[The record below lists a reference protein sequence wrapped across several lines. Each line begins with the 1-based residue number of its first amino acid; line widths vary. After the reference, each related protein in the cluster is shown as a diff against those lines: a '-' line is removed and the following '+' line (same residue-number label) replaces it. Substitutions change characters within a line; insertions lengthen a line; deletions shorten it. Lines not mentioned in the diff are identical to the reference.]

1 MGRHV
6 PSLRIPQVRFP
17 ESCEEPQSLE
27 HQAHFRGTDPP
38 KFPVICQPQPSW
50 CRRPWFSQAQAEL
63 TQLGPGP
70 SPRALRRRP
79 GEVQLEIPA
88 EISQTP
94 DSTPVAQNALG
105 GDHFKQLH
113 ADEQGQSRQTI
124 LWVHVPGNVVPSKD
138 AYKSAI
144 SGQNILEERLAEI
157 MATKSSGVK
166 LYTCTCR

>member
-17 ESCEEPQSLE
+17 ESCEEPQSLVPRQQE

-105 GDHFKQLH
+105 G
-113 ADEQGQSRQTI
+113 
-124 LWVHVPGNVVPSKD
+124 LWLCICDDDLVV
-138 AYKSAI
+138 
-144 SGQNILEERLAEI
+144 
-157 MATKSSGVK
+157 
-166 LYTCTCR
+166 